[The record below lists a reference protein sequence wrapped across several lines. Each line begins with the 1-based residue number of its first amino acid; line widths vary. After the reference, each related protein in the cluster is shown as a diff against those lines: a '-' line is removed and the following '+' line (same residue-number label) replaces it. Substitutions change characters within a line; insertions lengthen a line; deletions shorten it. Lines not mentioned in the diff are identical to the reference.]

1 MSYLSEFNF
10 NVSESQPTSVHLTP
24 V

>member
-1 MSYLSEFNF
+1 MSYLLEFNF
-10 NVSESQPTSVHLTP
+10 VVSKSQPTSVHLTP

>member
-10 NVSESQPTSVHLTP
+10 IVSKSQPTSVHLTP